1 MWGKLKAKKLGNFE
15 FDSFED
21 LKSFVND
28 EDIQLKFK

>member
-1 MWGKLKAKKLGNFE
+1 MWGKLKSKKLGNFE